1 MAIPKSIWGPSGF
14 RGEQYHYFRIGK
26 IRIRYCPESDRKED
40 AMLKLFE
47 HPFSPYVQKVKIS
60 LYEKGIPFEA
70 EVPDAFSGAPTK
82 FGELNPRL
90 EVPALVDD
98 GFAIFDST
106 IILEYL
112 EEKWPKPAMMPAG
125 PRDRARVRMIE
136 DVCDTYYE
144 AINWGLMEVR
154 AWRRA
159 SGATADTLEKRAREQ
174 TVGVFGWLERELGAK
189 QWFNGESFGHGDL
202 CVYPFLHGS
211 VVWGVGPAAG
221 SKLAAWLA
229 RREQRESV
237 RKTIAATE
245 QFAGS
250 MDALQAMLESGAFKR
265 QYRDHRLE
273 WMMRSGGAEVVM
285 EGLRK
290 GTIRFSEEVR

>member
-1 MAIPKSIWGPSGF
+1 
-14 RGEQYHYFRIGK
+14 
-26 IRIRYCPESDRKED
+26 
-40 AMLKLFE
+40 MLKLYE

-90 EVPALVDD
+90 EVPTLVDD

-112 EEKWPKPAMMPAG
+112 EEKWPKPAMMPSA

-154 AWRRA
+154 AWKRVTGEKAAAIERRA
-159 SGATADTLEKRAREQ
+159 AEQ
-174 TVGVFGWLERELGAK
+174 TAGVMRWLERELGK
-189 QWFNGESFGHGDL
+189 SQWFNGASFGYGDL
-202 CVYPFLHGS
+202 CVYPFLNGS
-211 VVWGVGPAAG
+211 VVWGAGPKAG

-229 RREQRESV
+229 RMGERESV
-237 RKTIAATE
+237 RKTVAATQ
-245 QFAGS
+245 QFASS
-250 MDALQAMLESGAFKR
+250 MDALATMLESGAFKR

-273 WMMRSGGAEVVM
+273 WMMRSGGVEVVL

-290 GTIRFSEEVR
+290 GTIRFSEEVS